1 MENVSG
7 PPSVKISSLRGMI
20 AGLGICCM
28 MRPALKPEM
37 VCGTFPRRLV
47 YFDSLV
53 VLPCFSRDSRRQR
66 QKATKLC
73 SGSHRP

>member
-1 MENVSG
+1 
-7 PPSVKISSLRGMI
+7 MI

-53 VLPCFSRDSRRQR
+53 VLPCLVGIRGVSGRRPLNYVREAIARDLFFSS
-66 QKATKLC
+66 LF
-73 SGSHRP
+73 SNN